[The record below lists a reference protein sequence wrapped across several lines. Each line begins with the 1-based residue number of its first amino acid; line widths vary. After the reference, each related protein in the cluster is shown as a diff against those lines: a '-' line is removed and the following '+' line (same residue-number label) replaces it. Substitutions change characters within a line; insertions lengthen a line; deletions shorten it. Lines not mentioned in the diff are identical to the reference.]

1 MRKPVSKKTVVKIIS
16 NVAFSVFMAFMGLLI
31 LFSILEKT
39 VGVSIGGH
47 HVLWVKTN
55 SMEPV
60 IPASSYIVCKDVKAE
75 DVKVDDIIT
84 FTSDDPRIKG
94 MLNTHKVKAI
104 NKETGELTTWGINNP
119 LEDEYKVKPEN
130 VKYLYEKNLPFLS
143 FFGRLFATPL
153 GYGLTVIGIVG
164 LCAVWF
170 TIDYKD
176 RKKEKDLKT
185 KQEMM
190 DEMVKK
196 EVERL
201 ENEAKVK
208 NVK

>member
-1 MRKPVSKKTVVKIIS
+1 MRKPVSKKTVIKIIS

-130 VKYLYEKNLPFLS
+130 VADIE
-143 FFGRLFATPL
+143 
-153 GYGLTVIGIVG
+153 GLLDAEAYKAKIG
-164 LCAVWF
+164 A
-170 TIDYKD
+170 
-176 RKKEKDLKT
+176 
-185 KQEMM
+185 
-190 DEMVKK
+190 
-196 EVERL
+196 
-201 ENEAKVK
+201 
-208 NVK
+208 